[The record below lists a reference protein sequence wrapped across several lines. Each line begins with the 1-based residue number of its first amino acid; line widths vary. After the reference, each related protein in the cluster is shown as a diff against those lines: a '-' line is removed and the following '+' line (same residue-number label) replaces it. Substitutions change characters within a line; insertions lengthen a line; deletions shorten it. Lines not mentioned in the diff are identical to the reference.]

1 MTRLRAGGGVGE
13 QGDREKAGWGWG
25 IDGNE
30 GEELRYLRKSSECRE
45 LMSPADS
52 LSHPEPGELVLN
64 KP

>member
-30 GEELRYLRKSSECRE
+30 GEELRYL
-45 LMSPADS
+45 LPAKK
-52 LSHPEPGELVLN
+52 LRVQGINVTR
-64 KP
+64 

>member
-1 MTRLRAGGGVGE
+1 VGE